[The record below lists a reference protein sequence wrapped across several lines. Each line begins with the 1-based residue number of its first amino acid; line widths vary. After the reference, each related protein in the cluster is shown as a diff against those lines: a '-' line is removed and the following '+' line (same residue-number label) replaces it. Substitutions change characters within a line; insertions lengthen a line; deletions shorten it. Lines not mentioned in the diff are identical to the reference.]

1 MVCDLTD
8 QQPTT
13 GIIKYN
19 INMKDINM
27 EEYCIISNTE
37 KDVGRKYARRV
48 MELLSEAGK
57 KCDDITQR
65 SHRRD
70 EEDYIDKERLE
81 KKYDCAVVLGGDGTI
96 IRSARELARKGIP
109 ILGINIG
116 TLGYLAA
123 AEGRELKD
131 ALNAVLNGN
140 FRVEERMMVTGSI
153 YSLDTLLCRDI
164 ALNDLVISRNGYS
177 RIITVNVYVNDE
189 FVDQY
194 KGDGMIISTPTGST
208 GYNLSAGGPIV
219 KHDSEVT
226 IITPICPHSRSARS
240 VVVPS
245 QDKISVELVESKKT
259 REDEAIVSFDGRS
272 GIQLGRGARV
282 DIKRADTVAKLI
294 VINDKTFFDVV
305 NKKL

>member
-1 MVCDLTD
+1 MNLDH
-8 QQPTT
+8 
-13 GIIKYN
+13 N
-19 INMKDINM
+19 SNMIDF
-27 EEYCIISNTE
+27 CVISNTE
-37 KDVGRKYARRV
+37 KDVDQKYARRI
-48 MELLSEAGK
+48 MSLLKEAGK
-57 KCDDITQR
+57 NCDDITLR
-65 SHRRD
+65 THRAD
-70 EEDYIDKERLE
+70 EEDYIDKDRLN

-96 IRSARELARKGIP
+96 IRSARELAKKGIP

-116 TLGYLAA
+116 TLGYLAS
-123 AEGRELKD
+123 AEGEELQE
-131 ALNAVLNGN
+131 AVSAVLTGRY
-140 FRVEERMMVTGSI
+140 RVEERSMVMGSI

-177 RIITVNVYVNDE
+177 RIITLNVYVNDE

-219 KHDSEVT
+219 KYNSDVT

-245 QDKISVELVESKKT
+245 GDKICVEVVESKKT
-259 REDEAIVSFDGRS
+259 REDEAVVSFDGRS

-282 DIKRADTVAKLI
+282 VIKRTDTAAKLI